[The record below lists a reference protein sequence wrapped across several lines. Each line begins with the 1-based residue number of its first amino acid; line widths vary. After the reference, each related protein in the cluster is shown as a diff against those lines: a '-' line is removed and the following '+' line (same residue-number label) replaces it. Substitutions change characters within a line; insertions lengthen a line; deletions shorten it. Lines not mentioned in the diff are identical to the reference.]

1 MSYVGFR
8 KNRKPGGEFIDNY
21 ARIYQLCAYIF
32 VIMSFPP
39 HMFENS

>member
-1 MSYVGFR
+1 MSYKGF
-8 KNRKPGGEFIDNY
+8 KKKRKPTGDFIDNY

-39 HMFENS
+39 HMFVNS